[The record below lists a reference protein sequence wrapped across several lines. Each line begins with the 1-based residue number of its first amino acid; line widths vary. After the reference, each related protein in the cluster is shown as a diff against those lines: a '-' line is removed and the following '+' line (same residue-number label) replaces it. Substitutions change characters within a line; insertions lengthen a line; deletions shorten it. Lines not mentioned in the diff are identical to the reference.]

1 MYLTVRLA
9 GESDESSVQTPLA
22 RQAGSFGFQGKKK
35 KEASPNK
42 GCMFDTLTLLEM
54 DLVKFASRVW
64 NLKLAMA
71 TGSKLS
77 LPSFEALADKH
88 NNITLYELWG
98 DEDFDED
105 SE

>member
-71 TGSKLS
+71 TGDNLNPPNVKV
-77 LPSFEALADKH
+77 PAYAPD
-88 NNITLYELWG
+88 NIPVYELWG
-98 DEDFDED
+98 NED
-105 SE
+105 SD

>member
-54 DLVKFASRVW
+54 DLVKFVSSLR
-64 NLKLAMA
+64 NLKL
-71 TGSKLS
+71 TTSTCGNLNPLS
-77 LPSFEALADKH
+77 EEVP
-88 NNITLYELWG
+88 
-98 DEDFDED
+98 EDL
-105 SE
+105 